1 MRVILT
7 IAFILATVV
16 CESKVKSPDSL
27 YIRFFMWDN
36 PDAPHITTCD
46 NFEYDVPYKEILVN
60 NPADVELL
68 YNRLQQ
74 LGKISDTDFNVG
86 CKLFFIKNN
95 KLINEICMNEHY
107 VLMDGLTYKCE
118 RDVKTLIDKFMLSID
133 CIHNEFKYKPD
144 KYGNEYPQVREALYK
159 KMHTFLSNTLKKLDA
174 SGSISV
180 VVHCKCDHKG
190 KNESAIVTMHSND
203 IDGKVMVKL
212 EKEFEHWLMHKV
224 RWKRNKLRMK
234 SDWIEIY
241 YRYK

>member
-95 KLINEICMNEHY
+95 KLINEICMNVYPDDSTEHGKY
-107 VLMDGLTYKCE
+107 LRLKQQYLTKC
-118 RDVKTLIDKFMLSID
+118 
-133 CIHNEFKYKPD
+133 
-144 KYGNEYPQVREALYK
+144 
-159 KMHTFLSNTLKKLDA
+159 
-174 SGSISV
+174 
-180 VVHCKCDHKG
+180 
-190 KNESAIVTMHSND
+190 
-203 IDGKVMVKL
+203 
-212 EKEFEHWLMHKV
+212 KEVIK
-224 RWKRNKLRMK
+224 
-234 SDWIEIY
+234 
-241 YRYK
+241 